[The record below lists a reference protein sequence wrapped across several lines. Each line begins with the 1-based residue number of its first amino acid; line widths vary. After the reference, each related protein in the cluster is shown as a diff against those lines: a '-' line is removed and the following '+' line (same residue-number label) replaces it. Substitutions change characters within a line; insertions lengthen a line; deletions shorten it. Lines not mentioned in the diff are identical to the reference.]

1 MPTRLVTTTH
11 RDTPPTLARAQW
23 LVLKTNSLTHVCMS
37 ALCFTR
43 SARSTHRL
51 AVQLQDTAAAV
62 DFTNYYDARVRMC
75 VFTSSTLPSLHTNA
89 PLTNTLHSLCH
100 PRHHAPRCV
109 APHET
114 DADAWQ
120 VLSNISNNIYVVCS
134 LTLSSS
140 LVLISCSPLRSF
152 AGVRPSSFAARAA
165 ARVPRSDHAPGRG
178 GQRRRAD
185 RCCAP

>member
-75 VFTSSTLPSLHTNA
+75 LFTSSTLPSLHTNA

-120 VLSNISNNIYVVCS
+120 VLSNISNNICCS
-134 LTLSSS
+134 LAHS
-140 LVLISCSPLRSF
+140 LFFTRSHLLLAAPLVRWGAPLLVRCARSCKS
-152 AGVRPSSFAARAA
+152 AEI
-165 ARVPRSDHAPGRG
+165 
-178 GQRRRAD
+178 
-185 RCCAP
+185 